1 MSTQTP
7 GAEAPFKYTRDSFI
21 GVRDA
26 WISFAAAR
34 FSKAAAAL
42 EQVADKLPAA
52 VKSKIPLKSKDT
64 ATTQT
69 TTASGANAPS

>member
-7 GAEAPFKYTRDSFI
+7 GADAPFKYTKDSFI

-34 FSKAAAAL
+34 ISKAAAAL

-52 VKSKIPLKSKDT
+52 VKNKIPLKSKE
-64 ATTQT
+64 ATQATQS
-69 TTASGANAPS
+69 SGASAPS